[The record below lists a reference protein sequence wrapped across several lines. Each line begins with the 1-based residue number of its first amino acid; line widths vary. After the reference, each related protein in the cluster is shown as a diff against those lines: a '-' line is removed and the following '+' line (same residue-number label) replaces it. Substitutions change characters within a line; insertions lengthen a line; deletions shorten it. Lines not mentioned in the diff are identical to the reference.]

1 MKVFSFIIILFSFF
15 GHALLAQENVNLSD
29 TITEVVITC
38 TRKSVTPLRSPYST
52 ATVDRKV
59 IDQYQFRS
67 VPEALMGTTGV
78 FIQKTNHGGGSAF
91 VRGLTGNQ
99 TLTLVDGIRL
109 NNSTVRYGPNQYLN
123 TIDPYS
129 VSKIEVVRGSG
140 SVQYGSDAM
149 GGVVQI
155 LTTEPQFAEKAS
167 FHPSFAGKIVSQN
180 MEYTGRAAIEYQ
192 SKKLAILVGSTNR
205 KFGDLWGGDSTGR
218 QSPSGYLENSFDAK
232 IKYQVSSNGV
242 LTAAHQNLIQRDVP
256 LYHRVKLENF
266 EYYNFDPQIRQLS
279 FVKWESYHSKP
290 LLQKITFTSSLQYT
304 SETRKYHRI
313 NNANSFF
320 EKDRVKTF
328 GNTLDIYSR
337 LSSKWSANSG
347 LEIYNDRVNSLRN
360 QISEQIGME
369 TLQRGLYPDGAKVS
383 NLSFYTLHHFQLN
396 KLSIEAG
403 LRYNHFGIHIPTS
416 DTLTNSPENVQLN
429 PSSLVSNLALLYQ
442 LNGNQSIY
450 GSLSTG
456 YRAPNVDDLGT
467 LGLVDFRY
475 EIPAYDLKPE
485 KSYNSEIG
493 YKYQSK
499 RTSVNA
505 ALFYMHLTDLI
516 TRIKLENEQV
526 GGYSVYTKENSQK
539 SYIKGMEF
547 SFSHKVTP
555 KWLVQ
560 GTTSY
565 CFGQNLSQ
573 NEPMRR
579 IPPVN
584 GNMRLSYLHK
594 SWSFTGEYLF
604 AAKQDRL
611 AKGDTEDNRIPKG
624 GTAAWNLF
632 QFYGSYSL
640 KKASLNFGIQ
650 NILNEDYRTHG
661 SGING
666 QGRSGFIALNVR
678 L

>member
-1 MKVFSFIIILFSFF
+1 
-15 GHALLAQENVNLSD
+15 
-29 TITEVVITC
+29 
-38 TRKSVTPLRSPYST
+38 
-52 ATVDRKV
+52 
-59 IDQYQFRS
+59 
-67 VPEALMGTTGV
+67 
-78 FIQKTNHGGGSAF
+78 
-91 VRGLTGNQ
+91 
-99 TLTLVDGIRL
+99 
-109 NNSTVRYGPNQYLN
+109 
-123 TIDPYS
+123 
-129 VSKIEVVRGSG
+129 
-140 SVQYGSDAM
+140 
-149 GGVVQI
+149 
-155 LTTEPQFAEKAS
+155 
-167 FHPSFAGKIVSQN
+167 
-180 MEYTGRAAIEYQ
+180 
-192 SKKLAILVGSTNR
+192 
-205 KFGDLWGGDSTGR
+205 
-218 QSPSGYLENSFDAK
+218 
-232 IKYQVSSNGV
+232 
-242 LTAAHQNLIQRDVP
+242 
-256 LYHRVKLENF
+256 
-266 EYYNFDPQIRQLS
+266 
-279 FVKWESYHSKP
+279 
-290 LLQKITFTSSLQYT
+290 
-304 SETRKYHRI
+304 
-313 NNANSFF
+313 
-320 EKDRVKTF
+320 
-328 GNTLDIYSR
+328 
-337 LSSKWSANSG
+337 
-347 LEIYNDRVNSLRN
+347 
-360 QISEQIGME
+360 
-369 TLQRGLYPDGAKVS
+369 
-383 NLSFYTLHHFQLN
+383 
-396 KLSIEAG
+396 
-403 LRYNHFGIHIPTS
+403 
-416 DTLTNSPENVQLN
+416 LN

-499 RTSVNA
+499 RTSVTA

-579 IPPVN
+579 IPPIN

-594 SWSFTGEYLF
+594 AWSFTGEYLF

-624 GTAAWNLF
+624 GTPAWNLF

-640 KKASLNFGIQ
+640 KKASVNFGIQ